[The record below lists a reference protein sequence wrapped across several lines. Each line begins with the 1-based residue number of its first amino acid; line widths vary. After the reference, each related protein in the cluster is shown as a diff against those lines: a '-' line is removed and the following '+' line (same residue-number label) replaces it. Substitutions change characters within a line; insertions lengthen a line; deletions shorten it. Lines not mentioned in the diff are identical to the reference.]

1 MAASMNATLPKIDWL
16 YPELLSK
23 EGLLEI
29 LSQVNPISLYGLNER
44 FALICYSNPLIQQRC
59 KNKDTSLAAPCYSF
73 RLMNTYDW
81 VLLACRIY
89 SERQDQKEEQT
100 EDHKSG
106 SHDVTGVSFV
116 CVVAL
121 TAECV

>member
-44 FALICYSNPLIQQRC
+44 FALIC
-59 KNKDTSLAAPCYSF
+59 
-73 RLMNTYDW
+73 
-81 VLLACRIY
+81 
-89 SERQDQKEEQT
+89 
-100 EDHKSG
+100 
-106 SHDVTGVSFV
+106 
-116 CVVAL
+116 
-121 TAECV
+121 